1 VTIEEPHM
9 YNADDA
15 VAKIDS
21 YVVEVSGGGRYVG
34 DRKMVRIERVERA
47 AAVASLLGDPP
58 GSNGAGSDALESAA
72 AR

>member
-1 VTIEEPHM
+1 MT
-9 YNADDA
+9 
-15 VAKIDS
+15 
-21 YVVEVSGGGRYVG
+21 GGGRHVG
-34 DRKMVRIERVERA
+34 ERKMVRIEQVERA